1 MAEHL
6 DADELTDL
14 ALEADARPSA
24 QQRDHLDRCPRCRT
38 ELEQLRKVVRAAR
51 SVSTDDLL
59 TAPPDRVWRSIAAE
73 LRPATGPAARA
84 ASGATAPDPDGH
96 HSRGRAWLRR
106 PALLLAA
113 ASLAVGA
120 VLGSAVTWW
129 RLDDDTP
136 NADVSRA
143 GRLAPLALPQA
154 AGTVRLVRGAE
165 ADRQVMVTVKGLPP
179 TDGYYEVWLM
189 DRSRTRLIAM
199 GVLGPDG
206 SATLPLPDGMD
217 LSGYTLID
225 VSAQENNGNPAHSG
239 ESVVRGRLPAVDLP
253 AARRTGTHTPP
264 GTGARVDQLSGHA
277 SVDRT
282 LAERERG
289 SSVLNVFPRHE
300 VPISRW

>member
-24 QQRDHLDRCPRCRT
+24 QRDHLDRCPRCRT
-38 ELEQLRKVVRAAR
+38 ELEQLRQVVRAAR
-51 SVSTDDLL
+51 AVSTDDLL

-73 LRPATGPAARA
+73 LRPATSPAART
-84 ASGATAPDPDGH
+84 ASGATAPDPYGH
-96 HSRGRAWLRR
+96 HSRGHAWLRR
-106 PALLLAA
+106 PAGRERAWPRRTALLLAA
-113 ASLAVGA
+113 ASLTVGA

-154 AGTVRLVRGAE
+154 AGTVRLVRDAE
-165 ADRQVMVTVKGLPP
+165 AERQVMVTVKGLPP

-206 SATLPLPDGMD
+206 SATLPLPEGID

-253 AARRTGTHTPP
+253 AARRTGTHTP
-264 GTGARVDQLSGHA
+264 GNGARADQLSGHA
-277 SVDRT
+277 FVDR
-282 LAERERG
+282 AGAVEADGGPGREAL
-289 SSVLNVFPRHE
+289 S
-300 VPISRW
+300 